1 MGSDRFGL
9 RVVFVVGAMLLLVKH
24 LAAEGIVISVNWQQN
39 AVLLQSVDGFSLVAV
54 DPAVAI
60 DDLVGVIHTLRDL
73 QPGDVIECQGESF
86 GELLIA
92 HRIRVISIWDDVKS
106 DWRGSSTPNH
116 QPTVIRHRHIQVR
129 RARNDL
135 WPSYTWEASHNGH

>member
-9 RVVFVVGAMLLLVKH
+9 RVVFVVGAVLLLVKH
-24 LAAEGIVISVNWQQN
+24 LAAEGVVISVNWQQN
-39 AVLLQSVDGFSLVAV
+39 ALLLQSVEGFALVAV

-60 DDLVGVIHTLRDL
+60 DDPVGAIHMLRDL

-92 HRIRVISIWDDVKS
+92 HRLRVISLSDDVQS
-106 DWRGSSTPNH
+106 DQRESSTPNKPPGSH
-116 QPTVIRHRHIQVR
+116 QP
-129 RARNDL
+129 
-135 WPSYTWEASHNGH
+135 PSYSSPTRQE